1 MYFNTTT
8 IPSEYINNKPDIWSG
23 LCYGLFFTITF
34 VGGFVRQ
41 IYINYEKDASE
52 TSSSSESSAGEAET
66 SASEAETSASASEAE
81 ASDSESETVD
91 TSIADFSILLDRE
104 LTEEELQQLQFKI
117 VRETTASGDI
127 VMTYHKDTESF
138 WYYADHLKDIHYSML
153 ETVARKFVI
162 EHNCKRI
169 YMQTAD
175 VDNIQ
180 NEQHV
185 KHVQNIGQEQ
195 PNLVFAKF
203 KKYNSGGKGSNP
215 NFKTSVKV
223 IEQTNH
229 FRYKGKLNA
238 YADVLKERAE
248 KEKAQASP
256 ILDYA
261 AYRDLLKDK
270 KEN

>member
-52 TSSSSESSAGEAET
+52 TSSSSESSA
-66 SASEAETSASASEAE
+66 SAGDSEAESEA
-81 ASDSESETVD
+81 DSETVD

-104 LTEEELQQLQFKI
+104 LTEEEFQQLQFKI

-127 VMTYHKDTESF
+127 VMTYNKDTESF

-203 KKYNSGGKGSNP
+203 KKYNSGGKGANP
-215 NFKTSVKV
+215 NFKTNVKV